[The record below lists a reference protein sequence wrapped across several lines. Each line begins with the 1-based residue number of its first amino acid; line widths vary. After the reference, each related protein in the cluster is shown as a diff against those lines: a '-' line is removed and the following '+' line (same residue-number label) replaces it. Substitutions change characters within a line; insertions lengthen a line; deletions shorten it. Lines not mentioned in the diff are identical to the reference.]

1 MSLSQRNYWT
11 YTMHMEP
18 QSDLITVGCQV
29 EVDLQDR
36 AGKKERLK
44 FVIVPDE
51 AADFANGYLSENTPL
66 AKILLGERAG
76 NIIPYL
82 QDDILAIE
90 ILAVTKPTDRP
101 TDDAAEKRKAMM
113 KKTLREVEDTNAMVF
128 ASSFSGKWGD
138 YDPDSIP
145 KEKKSEET
153 K

>member
-1 MSLSQRNYWT
+1 MYMESQS
-11 YTMHMEP
+11 E
-18 QSDLITVGCQV
+18 LITVGCLV

-44 FVIVPDE
+44 VIIVPDE
-51 AADFANGYLSENTPL
+51 AADFAHGYLSENTPL
-66 AKILLGERAG
+66 AKILIGERVG

-90 ILAVTKPTDRP
+90 ILAVTKPTDRL
-101 TDDAAEKRKAMM
+101 TDGAAEKRKAMM
-113 KKTLREVEDTNAMVF
+113 KKTIREVEDTNAMVF

-145 KEKKSEET
+145 KEKKTEDTE
-153 K
+153 

>member
-1 MSLSQRNYWT
+1 
-11 YTMHMEP
+11 MET
-18 QSDLITVGCQV
+18 QSELITVGCEVVV
-29 EVDLQDR
+29 ELQDR

-44 FVIVPDE
+44 VVIVPDE
-51 AADFANGYLSENTPL
+51 AADFANGYLSEKTPL

-76 NIIPYL
+76 TIIPYL

-90 ILAVTKPTDRP
+90 IIAVTKLLDRP

-145 KEKKSEET
+145 KEKNSEES

>member
-1 MSLSQRNYWT
+1 
-11 YTMHMEP
+11 MHMEP

>member
-1 MSLSQRNYWT
+1 
-11 YTMHMEP
+11 ME
-18 QSDLITVGCQV
+18 LEAGIVTVGCQV

-36 AGKKERLK
+36 SGKKERLNV
-44 FVIVPDE
+44 VIVPDE

-76 NIIPYL
+76 IIIPYL
-82 QDDILAIE
+82 KDDILSIE
-90 ILAVTKPTDRP
+90 ILAINKPTGKP
-101 TDDAAEKRKAMM
+101 SKDAAEKRRVMM
-113 KKTLREVEDTNAMVF
+113 KKAIQEVEDTNAMVF

-145 KEKKSEET
+145 KEKKPEET

>member
-1 MSLSQRNYWT
+1 
-11 YTMHMEP
+11 MHME
-18 QSDLITVGCQV
+18 LEAGIVTVGCQV

-36 AGKKERLK
+36 SGKKERLNV
-44 FVIVPDE
+44 VIVPDE

-76 NIIPYL
+76 IIIPYL
-82 QDDILAIE
+82 KDDILSIE
-90 ILAVTKPTDRP
+90 ILAINKPTGKP
-101 TDDAAEKRKAMM
+101 SKDAAEKRRVMM
-113 KKTLREVEDTNAMVF
+113 KKAIQEVEDTNAMVF

-145 KEKKSEET
+145 KEKKPEET

>member
-1 MSLSQRNYWT
+1 
-11 YTMHMEP
+11 MET
-18 QSDLITVGCQV
+18 QSELITVGCEV
-29 EVDLQDR
+29 VVDLQDR

-44 FVIVPDE
+44 VVIVPDE
-51 AADFANGYLSENTPL
+51 AADFANGYLSEKTPL

-76 NIIPYL
+76 TIIPYL

-90 ILAVTKPTDRP
+90 IIAVTKLLDRP

-145 KEKKSEET
+145 KEKNSEES

>member
-1 MSLSQRNYWT
+1 MY
-11 YTMHMEP
+11 MET

-29 EVDLQDR
+29 VVDLQDR

-44 FVIVPDE
+44 VVIVPDE

-76 NIIPYL
+76 TIIPYL

-90 ILAVTKPTDRP
+90 IIAVTKPLDRP

-145 KEKKSEET
+145 KEKNSEES

>member
-1 MSLSQRNYWT
+1 
-11 YTMHMEP
+11 MHMEP
-18 QSDLITVGCQV
+18 RTDVITVGCQV

-36 AGKKERLK
+36 SGKKERLVV
-44 FVIVPDE
+44 VIVPDE

-76 NIIPYL
+76 SIIPYL
-82 QDDILAIE
+82 KDDILSIE
-90 ILAVTKPTDRP
+90 ILAITKPTGKP
-101 TDDAAEKRKAMM
+101 SKEAAEKRKAMM
-113 KKTLREVEDTNAMVF
+113 KKAIQEVEDTNAMVF

-145 KEKKSEET
+145 KEKKPEET

>member
-1 MSLSQRNYWT
+1 MD
-11 YTMHMEP
+11 MEP
-18 QSDLITVGCQV
+18 QSDRITVGCQV

-44 FVIVPDE
+44 VVIVPDE

-82 QDDILAIE
+82 QNDILAIE
-90 ILAVTKPTDRP
+90 ILSVAKPTDKP
-101 TDDAAEKRKAMM
+101 PVEAAEKRKAMM
-113 KKTLREVEDTNAMVF
+113 KKTLREVEDTNAMIF

>member
-1 MSLSQRNYWT
+1 MD
-11 YTMHMEP
+11 MEP
-18 QSDLITVGCQV
+18 QSDRITVGCQV
-29 EVDLQDR
+29 EVVLQDR

-44 FVIVPDE
+44 VVIVPDE
-51 AADFANGYLSENTPL
+51 VADFANGYLSENTPL

-82 QDDILAIE
+82 QNDILAIE
-90 ILAVTKPTDRP
+90 ILSVTKPTDKP
-101 TDDAAEKRKAMM
+101 TDEAAEKRKAMM
-113 KKTLREVEDTNAMVF
+113 KKTLREVEDTNAMIF

-153 K
+153 